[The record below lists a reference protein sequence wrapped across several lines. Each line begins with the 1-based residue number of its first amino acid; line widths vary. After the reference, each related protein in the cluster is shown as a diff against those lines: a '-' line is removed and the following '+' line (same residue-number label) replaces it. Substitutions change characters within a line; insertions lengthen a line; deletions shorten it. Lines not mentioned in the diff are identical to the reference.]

1 MSDIPTV
8 QPRGLRGKR
17 VVLGVTGS
25 IACYKAADLASKLTQ
40 AGALVDT
47 ILTRAATQFVTP
59 LTFQSVT
66 GRRAYTDD
74 DLWGSEAHV
83 LHIGLGHAAD
93 LLLIAPATANT
104 LAKLAHG
111 QGDDLL
117 SVTALAATC
126 PLLIAPAMDGGM
138 YAHPATQ
145 ANVQTLTARGAIFV
159 GPEAGHLASG
169 QVGRGR
175 MSEPAAILGQVRYLL
190 TRQGSLAG
198 RRVVVTAGG
207 TREPV
212 DPVRYL
218 TNRSSGKQGY
228 AVAQAALDAGAE
240 VTLITTVEALPLP
253 AGATRIL
260 VETALEME
268 AAVLEASRRADVLVM
283 AAAVADFRPAEA
295 ATQKIK
301 KEGGVPGLTLAANPD
316 ILLAVA
322 EQRKVV
328 GRPVVTV
335 GFAAETDKLLE
346 HAQAKL
352 ERKGLTFIVANDVS
366 ATDAG
371 FAVDTNR
378 VTLIGVNGWSETLPL
393 MSKEA
398 VAQKL
403 VERIAWALGGVSDAE
418 KEL

>member
-1 MSDIPTV
+1 M
-8 QPRGLRGKR
+8 
-17 VVLGVTGS
+17 
-25 IACYKAADLASKLTQ
+25 
-40 AGALVDT
+40 
-47 ILTRAATQFVTP
+47 
-59 LTFQSVT
+59 
-66 GRRAYTDD
+66 
-74 DLWGSEAHV
+74 
-83 LHIGLGHAAD
+83 
-93 LLLIAPATANT
+93 
-104 LAKLAHG
+104 
-111 QGDDLL
+111 
-117 SVTALAATC
+117 TALAATC

-145 ANVQTLTARGAIFV
+145 ANVQMLRERGAVFV

-169 QVGRGR
+169 QVGQGR
-175 MSEPAAILGQVRYLL
+175 LSEPIAILGQVRYLL
-190 TRQGSLAG
+190 TRQGLLAG

-240 VTLITTVEALPLP
+240 VTLITTVEGLPLP
-253 AGATRIL
+253 AGATR
-260 VETALEME
+260 VMVDTAAEME
-268 AAVLEASRRADVLVM
+268 RAVLAASRGADVLVM

-295 ATQKIK
+295 AAHKIK
-301 KEGGVPGLTLAANPD
+301 KEEGVPTILLAANPD
-316 ILLAVA
+316 ILLSVA
-322 EQRKVV
+322 EQRRQI
-328 GRPVVTV
+328 GRPLVTV

-352 ERKGLTFIVANDVS
+352 ERKALTFIVANDVS

-403 VERIAWALGGVSDAE
+403 VERIAWALASPLSAE
-418 KEL
+418 REL